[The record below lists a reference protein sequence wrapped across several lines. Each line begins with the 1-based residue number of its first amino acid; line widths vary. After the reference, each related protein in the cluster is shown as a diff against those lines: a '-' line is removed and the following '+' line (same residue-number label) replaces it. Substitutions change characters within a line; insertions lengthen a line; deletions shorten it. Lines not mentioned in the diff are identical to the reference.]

1 MSLYDDI
8 DVPSDDEDKKVE
20 KPIEVVPEAKPD
32 AEPNPPPPPSVV
44 LPAGLSFL
52 KTQLESRKAQLQ
64 FKVKPT
70 SNLKPSPTLLYNR
83 ITNPIV
89 RPSSVLKA
97 RRVQPL
103 KIDSST
109 TFSIIPKA
117 MKEDNIFLFNE
128 VEIEDEYNPTAPT
141 DYSTFK
147 PKREAQLAK
156 EQAAREVA
164 ERLEK
169 EHEEEERKR
178 RAGAAIAPPS
188 ALLEQD
194 SIITEAPVDP
204 PAPSVPKQ
212 HVAANIMQKM
222 GYKSGSGL
230 GKDEQGISTALQIQ
244 KIGRTSGLI
253 IDKSVANAF
262 PDAEPEI
269 STIGPRVGPSQPLI
283 APRAPKAVE
292 QSRPPVNIVELL
304 KEASRVVLIHNIILP
319 ADVNDTSKSKIAA
332 EMIRYGQVTNVVVH
346 VMKSPEQT
354 EEEVRTFVE
363 FTNNAQAIKAVK
375 DLNKRFT
382 NGRPISARFY
392 NVKNFEARNYEC

>member
-8 DVPSDDEDKKVE
+8 DVPSDEEDKEVE

-70 SNLKPSPTLLYNR
+70 SNLKPSPMVLQNR
-83 ITNPIV
+83 ITTPIV
-89 RPSSVLKA
+89 CPSSVLKA

-103 KIDSST
+103 KIDPST
-109 TFSIIPKA
+109 TFSIIPNA
-117 MKEDNIFLFNE
+117 MKKDNIFLFNE

-141 DYSTFK
+141 DYATFK

-194 SIITEAPVDP
+194 SIITEAPVDL

-253 IDKSVANAF
+253 IDKSVANVS
-262 PDAEPEI
+262 EPEI
-269 STIGPRVGPSQPLI
+269 STIGPRVGPCQPFI
-283 APRAPKAVE
+283 TPKAPKAAE
-292 QSRPPVNIVELL
+292 QPRPPVNIVELL

-319 ADVNDTSKSKIAA
+319 ADVNDASRSKIAA
-332 EMIRYGQVTNVVVH
+332 EMVRYGQVTNVVVH
-346 VMKSPEQT
+346 VMKSSEQA

-363 FTNNAQAIKAVK
+363 FTNNAQAIKAVI

-392 NVKNFEARNYEC
+392 NVKYFEARNYEC